1 MKNIY
6 FLTDIH
12 GQYHLFSGIVDGIEP
27 DSTLVFGGDANDR
40 GDYGYRIMRELLDSP
55 QVIYLKGNHED
66 MFVKAAYAIL
76 GYCGQNDIFQAALQS
91 KDKIC
96 AETIITSCSNPDVL
110 LYLQNDGFQTL
121 VSWILDGAQEEFL
134 EKVNALPLTFS
145 YENID
150 FCHAGTT
157 YKIFSDIADKEYHKE
172 PIPEKDIQDILWNRT
187 MLPLGWKTDRICV
200 FGHTPTVTLPTGIYG
215 RDKSVA
221 RSHPCA
227 WHDKMRAIDKRGGWK
242 IDMDTSAAW
251 SNRAYI
257 LNCLTMEVYGFYDE
271 IDKEDNHIIKIIDEY
286 KII

>member
-40 GDYGYRIMRELLDSP
+40 GPAGYRIMRELLDSP

-66 MFVKAAYAIL
+66 MFVKAAYGIL
-76 GYCGQNDIFQAALQS
+76 GYCGQNDVFQAALQS

-134 EKVNALPLTFS
+134 EKINALPLTFS

-157 YKIFSDIADKEYHKE
+157 YKIFSDIADK
-172 PIPEKDIQDILWNRT
+172 
-187 MLPLGWKTDRICV
+187 
-200 FGHTPTVTLPTGIYG
+200 
-215 RDKSVA
+215 
-221 RSHPCA
+221 
-227 WHDKMRAIDKRGGWK
+227 
-242 IDMDTSAAW
+242 
-251 SNRAYI
+251 
-257 LNCLTMEVYGFYDE
+257 
-271 IDKEDNHIIKIIDEY
+271 
-286 KII
+286 